1 MNRMIF
7 TIAFAVV
14 QVFAAV
20 RVNISIGAGHPVR
33 RALPTVIV
41 RENRA
46 PIMVKERVNWG
57 TPVRFAGAVVTGPTA
72 QRLVWEDAETL
83 RRDEEWVDSTLTVNS
98 RGRELFLRVTGRAS
112 LQFAEVHFGNG
123 QAQVVDFEEKR
134 LEDGTYR
141 LLDFADGRMVK
152 YVRIIAHARTPEA
165 RIAVLMAK

>member
-1 MNRMIF
+1 MIRTIVILAF
-7 TIAFAVV
+7 TITQA
-14 QVFAAV
+14 FAAV

-33 RALPTVIV
+33 RALPTVLV
-41 RENRA
+41 REGRGPVVVRERISWA
-46 PIMVKERVNWG
+46 PSVM
-57 TPVRFAGAVVTGPTA
+57 FAGAVVKVPA
-72 QRLVWEDAETL
+72 KEHLAWEDAETL

-165 RIAVLMAK
+165 KIAVLMAK